1 MAICRVLLGGWQ
13 YSLKT
18 GENIENLGGNPSWA
32 APPRDCPLRFWFL
45 DILSRFSWIFC
56 HPPRET
62 RHSATLW
69 CISITPIWR
78 YVLYL
83 PLRCRRDAWGIGE
96 MAVKNIEVAK
106 DNAGVYVSIILS
118 FYVVGLLVLLLHH
131 VKQKHGQVTLLLKKN
146 V

>member
-1 MAICRVLLGGWQ
+1 MSICRVSLGGWQ

-18 GENIENLGGNPSWA
+18 WENIQKPRGQSLVGCAPSGL
-32 APPRDCPLRFWFL
+32 PSPFL

-69 CISITPIWR
+69 CISISPIWR